1 MDEPAFDVE
10 GLFDSDYLYFYESV
24 LSDDRSDAEA
34 EVIWRLLDLQ
44 PGMRV
49 LDLAC
54 GHGRIANRLAE
65 RGCQVTGIDATPLFL
80 ERARRDAASRN
91 VTVDYVAG
99 DMRSLPWSHQFDR
112 VVNWFTAYGY
122 FDDAGNRQV
131 LAEIAEA
138 LVPGGVVGFDLMHR
152 DWLIREFQPD
162 RVAAERDGDLMIDRT
177 RLDPLTSRAYTERL
191 VLRGGRTRRVRFFV
205 RLFTFTEL
213 RDWLTA
219 AGFTAV
225 HGYGDDAAPL
235 TPASRRLIVT
245 GER

>member
-1 MDEPAFDVE
+1 MEDPAFDVE
-10 GLFDSDYLYFYESV
+10 GLFDEDYLYFYEPV
-24 LSDDRSDAEA
+24 LSEDRSDAEV
-34 EVIWRLLDLQ
+34 ELIWRLLDLQ

-65 RGCQVTGIDATPLFL
+65 RGCRVTGLDATPLFL
-80 ERARRDAASRN
+80 ERARRDAARRN

-99 DMRSLPWSHQFDR
+99 DMRSLPWKNHFDR

-122 FDDAGNRQV
+122 FDDAENRQV
-131 LAEIAEA
+131 LGEIAEA
-138 LVPGGVVGFDLMHR
+138 LVPGGIAGFDLMHR
-152 DWLIREFQPD
+152 DWLVREFQPD

-177 RLDPLTSRAYTERL
+177 RLDPLTGRAYTERL

-219 AGFTAV
+219 AGFTV
-225 HGYGDDAAPL
+225 VDGYGDGGAPL
-235 TPASRRLIVT
+235 MPASRRLIVT